1 MGLAGRFQSAASRST
16 KRLFSD
22 LSYCAYALQ
31 RARDHVP
38 CACRSKH
45 FHSVTRLDCHR
56 FLPCQEVHTVTPA
69 AVLDK
74 VPSVLCKGSAV
85 DKRQALHPSPSA
97 LKVPATA
104 KIQGDVLVHLNFAAV
119 M

>member
-1 MGLAGRFQSAASRST
+1 MSGIVPMACST
-16 KRLFSD
+16 
-22 LSYCAYALQ
+22 
-31 RARDHVP
+31 HVIT
-38 CACRSKH
+38 CRVLLMSCRSKH

-74 VPSVLCKGSAV
+74 VTTALCKGSAV